1 MPSVH
6 PLKMKPSERSS
17 KKTIFAK
24 EIVVFD
30 RIKIKS
36 YDKFPSVVNKNYY
49 SFFYHYTFLKITYN
63 IFLWKRVGASVQGGG
78 VGFLGLLWG
87 SLFFLLHI
95 QDDVRWF

>member
-6 PLKMKPSERSS
+6 PLKMKPSERTW
-17 KKTIFAK
+17 KKTIFGK
-24 EIVVFD
+24 EMVVFE

-49 SFFYHYTFLKITYN
+49 SFFYHYTFLKRKLN
-63 IFLWKRVGASVQGGG
+63 NLLWKRVVASVQGGG